1 MKEKKKA
8 YITPTVASYE
18 YLIEQGFAGS
28 SAPHKAHKLIEP
40 QEYQYQRNEN
50 NWGWNWN
57 TPTTP
62 TE

>member
-28 SAPHKAHKLIEP
+28 VTPLNAHIEP
-40 QEYQYQRNEN
+40 QAIQYQRNEN

>member
-28 SAPHKAHKLIEP
+28 GGPLNAHIEP
-40 QEYQYQRNEN
+40 QEYQYQRDVN

>member
-28 SAPHKAHKLIEP
+28 GDLHITAHIEP

-57 TPTTP
+57 TPT
-62 TE
+62 E

>member
-28 SAPHKAHKLIEP
+28 GDLYIEP

-57 TPTTP
+57 TPT
-62 TE
+62 E

>member
-1 MKEKKKA
+1 MKKKKIL
-8 YITPTVASYE
+8 YISPAVTTYE

-28 SAPHKAHKLIEP
+28 GAPLNVHIEP

-57 TPTTP
+57 TPT
-62 TE
+62 E

>member
-28 SAPHKAHKLIEP
+28 GDLPIKP
-40 QEYQYQRNEN
+40 QEYQYRRNEN

-57 TPTTP
+57 TPT
-62 TE
+62 E

>member
-28 SAPHKAHKLIEP
+28 GGPRNVPIEP
-40 QEYQYQRNEN
+40 TSVKYERDVN

-57 TPTTP
+57 TPT
-62 TE
+62 E

>member
-28 SAPHKAHKLIEP
+28 GGPLNAHIEP
-40 QEYQYQRNEN
+40 QEYQYQRDVN

-57 TPTTP
+57 TPT
-62 TE
+62 E